1 MKLNFQYIF
10 LISLIISLSA
20 CNKSEYTGDPVGK
33 IVDID
38 SILKGKSDKALA
50 EVYADHG
57 NYINSK
63 ESPSIINPSV
73 VIDHLDN
80 YLLIDIRDTDAY
92 ARGHINGAYNVPR
105 EDIIDFLTEKQNTA
119 VYDKIVII
127 CYSGQMASYVTGI
140 LRYAGFPKTFAL
152 RNGMA
157 GWNADFAGILKNN
170 YAKKYA
176 QLVERGMPDE
186 KTANLHEEAVD
197 ETAHADVLP
206 TLENLP
212 TSVLVMDRARKLL
225 KQPRKEFLVKADE
238 VMPELIKDPDKY
250 FLMMY
255 LNEKRFKEG
264 HIKGSHL
271 FQSRKDLSFETN
283 LSSLPKDKP
292 ILVYCKTGH
301 TGGHATAYLQML
313 GYDAYNLMFG
323 KYAFDFDVFTQNIAD
338 YSEDYP
344 YITGSDRT
352 SYKAVTGSVP
362 KAVKTKPAAS
372 NKPVMRKKKEVV
384 SGGCG

>member
-1 MKLNFQYIF
+1 MKLNFQYILLF
-10 LISLIISLSA
+10 VLFTSLIA
-20 CNKSEYTGDPVGK
+20 CNRNEYSGDPVGK
-33 IVDID
+33 VVDID
-38 SILKGKSDKALA
+38 SLLKGKTEKNLA
-50 EVYADHG
+50 DVYADHG

-63 ESPSIINPSV
+63 ESPSVINSSKL
-73 VIDHLDN
+73 IDHLDE
-80 YLLIDIRDTDAY
+80 YLLIDLRDEDAY
-92 ARGHINGAYNVPR
+92 TQGHINGAYNVPR
-105 EDIIDFLTEKQNTA
+105 EEIIDFLTEKQNTA
-119 VYDKIVII
+119 AYDKIVII

-157 GWNADFAGILKNN
+157 GWNTDFAGILKNN
-170 YAKKYA
+170 YAKKYT
-176 QLVERGMPDE
+176 QLVEREMY
-186 KTANLHEEAVD
+186 EEAN
-197 ETAHADVLP
+197 EMHHEASEAEANTNALP
-206 TLENLP
+206 ELESLP

-225 KQPRKEFLVKADE
+225 QQPREEFLVKADE
-238 VMPELIKDPDKY
+238 VLPELIKDPDKY

-255 LNEKRFKEG
+255 LNEKTYNEG
-264 HIKGSHL
+264 HIKGTHL
-271 FQSRKDLSFETN
+271 YQSRKDLSFDTN
-283 LSSLPKDKP
+283 LTSLPKDKP

-323 KYAFDFDVFTQNIAD
+323 KYAIDFDVFSQNIGD

-352 SYKAVTGSVP
+352 SYKAATGSAPVVTQP
-362 KAVKTKPAAS
+362 KAAAAS
-372 NKPVMRKKKEVV
+372 KPVIRKKKEPV